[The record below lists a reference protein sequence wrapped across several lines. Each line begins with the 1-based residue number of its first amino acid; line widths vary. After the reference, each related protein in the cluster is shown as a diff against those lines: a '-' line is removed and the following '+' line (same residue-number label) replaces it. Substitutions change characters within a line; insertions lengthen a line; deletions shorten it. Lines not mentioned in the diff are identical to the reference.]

1 MIKMIKKGNTRVSI
15 TIPSNKLN
23 EFDQKCLE
31 NNSTKTK
38 VVLKF
43 IELLITGELVEYE
56 KRLFS

>member
-1 MIKMIKKGNTRVSI
+1 MIKKENTRVSI
-15 TIPSNKLN
+15 TIPLYKLN

>member
-1 MIKMIKKGNTRVSI
+1 MIKKENTRVSL
-15 TIPSNKLN
+15 TIPLSKLN
-23 EFDQKCLE
+23 EFDKKCLA

>member
-1 MIKMIKKGNTRVSI
+1 MIKKENTRVSL
-15 TIPSNKLN
+15 TMPLDKLN

-43 IELLITGELVEYE
+43 IELLIGGELEKYE

>member
-1 MIKMIKKGNTRVSI
+1 M
-15 TIPSNKLN
+15 PLDKLT

-43 IELLITGELVEYE
+43 IELLIRGELEEYE

>member
-1 MIKMIKKGNTRVSI
+1 MIKKENTRVSI
-15 TIPSNKLN
+15 TMPLSKLN

>member
-1 MIKMIKKGNTRVSI
+1 MIKKGNTRLSI
-15 TIPSNKLN
+15 TIPLNKLK

-43 IELLITGELVEYE
+43 IELLIKGELAEYE
-56 KRLFS
+56 KRLFT

>member
-1 MIKMIKKGNTRVSI
+1 MIKKENTRMSI
-15 TIPSNKLN
+15 TMPLKKLN

-43 IELLITGELVEYE
+43 IELLIKGELEEYE
-56 KRLFS
+56 KRIFS

>member
-1 MIKMIKKGNTRVSI
+1 MIKKENTRVSI
-15 TIPSNKLN
+15 TIPLNKLN

-38 VVLKF
+38 VVLKL
-43 IELLITGELVEYE
+43 IELLIKGELEEYE

>member
-1 MIKMIKKGNTRVSI
+1 MIKKENTSVSI
-15 TIPSNKLN
+15 TIPLDKLN

>member
-1 MIKMIKKGNTRVSI
+1 MIKKENTRVSI
-15 TIPSNKLN
+15 TIPLNKLS

-43 IELLITGELVEYE
+43 IELLIKGELVEYE

>member
-1 MIKMIKKGNTRVSI
+1 MIKKGNTRISI
-15 TIPSNKLN
+15 TIPFQKLN
-23 EFDQKCLE
+23 EFDKKCLE

-43 IELLITGELVEYE
+43 IELLTKGELVEYE

>member
-1 MIKMIKKGNTRVSI
+1 MIKKGNTRLSI
-15 TIPSNKLN
+15 TIAFQKLN

-38 VVLKF
+38 VVIKF
-43 IELLITGELVEYE
+43 IELLISGELEKYE

>member
-1 MIKMIKKGNTRVSI
+1 MIKKGNTRVSI
-15 TIPSNKLN
+15 TIPLYKLK

-43 IELLITGELVEYE
+43 IELLINGGLEEYE

>member
-1 MIKMIKKGNTRVSI
+1 MIKKGNTRVSM
-15 TIPSNKLN
+15 TIPLNKLK

-43 IELLITGELVEYE
+43 IELLIKGELEEYE

>member
-1 MIKMIKKGNTRVSI
+1 MIKKENTRLSI
-15 TIPSNKLN
+15 TIPLNKLS
-23 EFDQKCLE
+23 EFEEKCLE

-43 IELLITGELVEYE
+43 IELLIKGELVEYE

>member
-1 MIKMIKKGNTRVSI
+1 MIKKENTRLSI
-15 TIPSNKLN
+15 TIALYKLK
-23 EFDQKCLE
+23 EFDKKCLE

-43 IELLITGELVEYE
+43 IELLIKGELEEYE

>member
-1 MIKMIKKGNTRVSI
+1 MIKKGNTRVSI

>member
-1 MIKMIKKGNTRVSI
+1 MIKKENTRVSI
-15 TIPSNKLN
+15 TMPMDKLK
-23 EFDQKCLE
+23 EKKQKCLE

>member
-1 MIKMIKKGNTRVSI
+1 MIKKENTRVSI
-15 TIPSNKLN
+15 TVPLNKLN

-43 IELLITGELVEYE
+43 IELLIKGELAKNE
-56 KRLFS
+56 KRLFT

>member
-1 MIKMIKKGNTRVSI
+1 MIKKGNTRISI
-15 TIPSNKLN
+15 TIPFQKLN

-43 IELLITGELVEYE
+43 IELLTKGELVEYE

>member
-1 MIKMIKKGNTRVSI
+1 MIKKGNTRVSM
-15 TIPSNKLN
+15 TIPLNKLK

-43 IELLITGELVEYE
+43 IELLIKGELVEYE

>member
-1 MIKMIKKGNTRVSI
+1 MIKKENTRVSI

-43 IELLITGELVEYE
+43 IELLIKGELVEYE

>member
-1 MIKMIKKGNTRVSI
+1 MIKKENTRLSI
-15 TIPSNKLN
+15 TLPLNKLK

-43 IELLITGELVEYE
+43 IELLITGELAEYE

>member
-1 MIKMIKKGNTRVSI
+1 MIKKGNTRISI
-15 TIPSNKLN
+15 TIPFQKLN

-43 IELLITGELVEYE
+43 IELLIKGELEEYE

>member
-1 MIKMIKKGNTRVSI
+1 MIKKENTRVSI
-15 TIPSNKLN
+15 TIPLNKLS

>member
-1 MIKMIKKGNTRVSI
+1 MIKKENTRVSI
-15 TIPSNKLN
+15 TMPLNKLN

-43 IELLITGELVEYE
+43 IELLIKGDLEEYE

>member
-1 MIKMIKKGNTRVSI
+1 M
-15 TIPSNKLN
+15 PLYKLK

-43 IELLITGELVEYE
+43 IELLIKGELEEYE

>member
-1 MIKMIKKGNTRVSI
+1 MIKKENVRVSI
-15 TIPSNKLN
+15 TIPLNKLN

-43 IELLITGELVEYE
+43 IELLIKGELSEYE
-56 KRLFS
+56 KRLFT

>member
-1 MIKMIKKGNTRVSI
+1 MIKKENTRVSI
-15 TIPSNKLN
+15 TIPLSKLN

>member
-1 MIKMIKKGNTRVSI
+1 MIKKENTRVSI
-15 TIPSNKLN
+15 TIPLYKLK

-43 IELLITGELVEYE
+43 IELLIKGELEEYE
-56 KRLFS
+56 KRRFS

>member
-1 MIKMIKKGNTRVSI
+1 MIKKGNTRVSM
-15 TIPSNKLN
+15 TIPLNKLK

>member
-1 MIKMIKKGNTRVSI
+1 MIKKENTRVSI
-15 TIPSNKLN
+15 TMPLNKLN

-43 IELLITGELVEYE
+43 IELLIKGELVEYE

>member
-1 MIKMIKKGNTRVSI
+1 MIKKENTRVSI
-15 TIPSNKLN
+15 TLPSNKLN

-43 IELLITGELVEYE
+43 IELLIAGELAEYE